1 MMEMVVRIRSAED
14 DDAAAINRIYNALI
28 DTATVAWTETPEPLG
43 HRVAWMRDQVRL
55 ENPVLVAVDDGD
67 DGGGDA
73 PVVIGFASYG
83 DFRDSVKWP
92 GYRFTVEHTVH
103 VDEAHHGKGVG
114 RALLDAL
121 KEQARQAGKHMM
133 IAAVDSENEGSIRFH
148 EQLGFEESGR
158 LSETG
163 FKFDRW
169 LTVVFLQCRLAE
181 PQ

>member
-1 MMEMVVRIRSAED
+1 MMTMVVRIRPAVE

-28 DTATVAWTETPEPLG
+28 GTTTVAWTETPEPLE

-55 ENPVLVAVDDGD
+55 GNPALVAVGDGS
-67 DGGGDA
+67 GD
-73 PVVIGFASYG
+73 VVIGFASYG

-114 RALLDAL
+114 RALLEAL
-121 KEQARQAGKHMM
+121 KERARQAGKHMM

-158 LSETG
+158 LRETG

-169 LTVVFLQCRLAE
+169 LTVVFLQCRLDQ